1 MELVVF
7 SLNYSSWSV
16 RAWLALDHA
25 GAEFTLR
32 HIGGFVD
39 RGWRDRLL
47 AISGAA
53 KVPVLLDG
61 ELTVHESLAI
71 CEYVAESYP
80 EAGLWPEDTCARARA
95 RAVSCEM
102 ISGFHRVRQEMPMNL
117 RGRAKSFV
125 ASKQVQGELARIF
138 QLWEEAL
145 DRSGGP
151 FLFGAFSAA
160 DCIYMPVLSRLRT
173 YGVETPTGIQPY
185 VEAMWGQP
193 SVIRWATLALDEPAI
208 PMYDEVLEQN

>member
-25 GAEFTLR
+25 GVAFEVR

-39 RGWRDRLL
+39 EGWRDRLL
-47 AISGAA
+47 AITGAA

-61 ELTVHESLAI
+61 DLTVHESLAI
-71 CEYVAESYP
+71 CEYVAEGHP
-80 EAGLWPEDTCARARA
+80 EAGLWPQDARARARA

-102 ISGFHRVRQEMPMNL
+102 VSGFHSVRQEMPMNL
-117 RGRAKSFV
+117 RGRAKAFV
-125 ASKQVQGELARIF
+125 ASEQVQGELVRIF

-145 DRSGGP
+145 HRSGGP
-151 FLFGAFSAA
+151 FLFGAFSVA
-160 DCIYMPVLSRLRT
+160 DCMYMPVMSRLRT
-173 YGVETPTGIQPY
+173 YGVETPTGLQPY
-185 VEAMWGQP
+185 VGAMWGQP
-193 SVIRWATLALDEPAI
+193 SVARWAALAQGEPAI
-208 PMYDEVLEQN
+208 PMYDEALG

>member
-25 GAEFTLR
+25 GVPFRVR
-32 HIGGFVD
+32 HIGGFVEE
-39 RGWRDRLL
+39 GWREKLL

-53 KVPVLLDG
+53 RVPVLLDG
-61 ELTVHESLAI
+61 GLTLHESLAI
-71 CEYVAESYP
+71 CEYVAERHP
-80 EAGLWPEDTCARARA
+80 EAALWPQGARARARA

-102 ISGFHRVRQEMPMNL
+102 MSGFHRVRQEMPMSL
-117 RGRAKSFV
+117 RGRAKGFAPSEQ
-125 ASKQVQGELARIF
+125 AQGELARIF

-151 FLFGAFSAA
+151 FLFGAFGVA
-160 DCIYMPVLSRLRT
+160 DCMYMPVLSRLRT
-173 YGVETPTGIQPY
+173 YGVGAPTGLQSY
-185 VEAMWGQP
+185 VDAMWGQP
-193 SVIRWATLALDEPAI
+193 SVARWATLAQGEPAI
-208 PMYDEVLEQN
+208 PMYDEALG

>member
-25 GAEFTLR
+25 GVAFKVR

-39 RGWRDRLL
+39 EGWRDRLL
-47 AISGAA
+47 AITGAA

-71 CEYVAESYP
+71 CEYIAEGHP
-80 EAGLWPEDTCARARA
+80 EAGLWPQDTRARARA

-102 ISGFHRVRQEMPMNL
+102 VSGFHRVRREMPMNL

-125 ASKQVQGELARIF
+125 PSEQVKGELARIF

-145 DRSGGP
+145 HRSEGP
-151 FLFGAFSAA
+151 FLFGAFSVA
-160 DCIYMPVLSRLRT
+160 DCMYMPVLSRLRT
-173 YGVETPTGIQPY
+173 YGVETPTAMQPY
-185 VEAMWGQP
+185 VEAMWEQP
-193 SVIRWATLALDEPAI
+193 SVVRWATLAQDEPAI
-208 PMYDEVLEQN
+208 PMYDEALG